1 MSQPEWV
8 SINLGL
14 GVSREDVINITR
26 EVRGLFIDELH
37 PNGDRK
43 KKAQLKVT
51 RDRYGQYHIYLNQ
64 QALLF
69 IMLFASKL
77 RDTAV
82 KQAATDECP
91 PDVPDFLRWDKPSG
105 PVGSKP
111 E

>member
-1 MSQPEWV
+1 MEPEWV
-8 SINLGL
+8 NVNLGL
-14 GVSREDVINITR
+14 GVSREDVKNIAR
-26 EVRGLFIDELH
+26 EVRGLFIPELV

-51 RDRYGQYHIYLNQ
+51 LDSYGQYHIYLNR

-77 RDTAV
+77 QDTAI
-82 KQAATDECP
+82 KQAAAQDCP
-91 PDVPDFLRWDKPSG
+91 PEVPEFLRWGGKPTE
-105 PVGSKP
+105 GSTP